1 MLGYKELLKD
11 KCSYEKYNGKNKYNE
26 KDYDEPQELKCF
38 ISFDFSNVLGFDAQ
52 SVSLNKV
59 VFIANEF
66 EPDPFDKIDG
76 LEIKLIK
83 PVKGL
88 IAPVIGWEIVV

>member
-1 MLGYKELLKD
+1 MLGYNKLLKE

-26 KDYDEPQELKCF
+26 KDYEEPKEVACF
-38 ISFDFSNVLGFDAQ
+38 TSFDFSNILSNAEQ
-52 SVSLNKV
+52 TVSLNKV
-59 VFIANEF
+59 VFIGNDF

-88 IAPVIGWEIVV
+88 ITPIIGWEIVI

>member
-1 MLGYKELLKD
+1 MLGYNNLLND

-26 KDYDEPQELKCF
+26 KSYGEPKEIDCF
-38 ISFDFSNVLGFDAQ
+38 TSFDFSNVLGVDEQ

-59 VFIANEF
+59 VFIKNEF

-76 LEIKLIK
+76 LEIKQIK

-88 IAPVIGWEIVV
+88 VTPIIGWEIVL